1 MYTVNEALAI
11 FIPTGRAINPVT
23 KTNWEGVGVE
33 PDIPTRPD
41 DALERALPLAREA
54 AETYSRAQVSSLEKT
69 AEPFA
74 RALEK
79 GESLFREGNKE
90 DATRSVFDALEGGMK
105 TGIAAEESINALG
118 YVYLNAG
125 KAEMAVAVF
134 TFNVRQ
140 FPKSSNA
147 YDSLG
152 EALMRAG
159 RIDESILN
167 YRKSVELDPGNDNA
181 KKLIEKMETQRKA
194 GKK

>member
-1 MYTVNEALAI
+1 VNEALAI

-33 PDIPTRPD
+33 PDIPARPD

-54 AETYSRAQVSSLEKT
+54 AEKYSRGQVSSLEKT
-69 AEPFA
+69 VEPFA

-79 GESLFREGNKE
+79 GESLLREGAKE
-90 DATRSVFDALEGGMK
+90 AATTSVFAALEGGMK
-105 TGIAAEESINALG
+105 AGIAAEESINALG
-118 YVYLNAG
+118 YSYLNDG
-125 KAEMAVAVF
+125 KTEMAIAVF

-140 FPKSSNA
+140 FPKSANA
-147 YDSLG
+147 HDSLG

-167 YRKSVELDPGNDNA
+167 YRKAVELDPGNDNA
-181 KKLIEKMETQRKA
+181 KKLIEKMEQQKKA

>member
-1 MYTVNEALAI
+1 VNEALAI

-54 AETYSRAQVSSLEKT
+54 AEQYSRAQVSSLEKT
-69 AEPFA
+69 AETFS
-74 RALEK
+74 RALEQ
-79 GESLFREGNKE
+79 GESLFTGGNKE
-90 DATRSVFDALEGGMK
+90 DAARSVFAALDGGMK
-105 TGIAAEESINALG
+105 AGIATEESINALG
-118 YVYLNAG
+118 YSHLNAG
-125 KAEMAVAVF
+125 KTEMAVVVF

-140 FPKSSNA
+140 FPKSANA

-181 KKLIEKMETQRKA
+181 KKIIEKMEQQKKA